1 LLTPSVGDGGIG
13 GTVGLGTNE
22 SVPWLIGKLVGI
34 VPVARP
40 YAQATAAIDG
50 ATPSSPAPPGCSE
63 VLGITMICSCG
74 GVFHC
79 RV

>member
-1 LLTPSVGDGGIG
+1 MVAAVGRRLGTG
-13 GTVGLGTNE
+13 GTVGLGSNE
-22 SVPWLIGKLVGI
+22 SVPWLIGKVVGI

-50 ATPSSPAPPGCSE
+50 ATPSSPAPPGVSA
-63 VLGITMICSCG
+63 LPGMTMIRCSS